1 MIFPQ
6 VEIMATIREARNNKV
21 PMSEIRTSG
30 PKNAAVHLMLAHGAG
45 APMTSPF
52 LETITGLLTDR
63 GLRVS
68 RFEFAYMTR
77 RRQDGKR
84 RPPPKAELMIPEY
97 VEHVAQL
104 RKDLPRR
111 QRLLIGGKSMGG
123 RIASLC
129 ADQLFADDKIAGLV
143 CLGYPFH
150 PPGKP
155 DKLRTAHLEHLRCRT
170 LIVQGERD
178 PFGNRA
184 ETETYTLSSAIKIDW
199 ISDGNHDLS
208 PNRGSA
214 FTRASNFAAASDS
227 VSNFAQNLD

>member
-1 MIFPQ
+1 
-6 VEIMATIREARNNKV
+6 
-21 PMSEIRTSG
+21 
-30 PKNAAVHLMLAHGAG
+30 
-45 APMTSPF
+45 
-52 LETITGLLTDR
+52 
-63 GLRVS
+63 
-68 RFEFAYMTR
+68 
-77 RRQDGKR
+77 
-84 RPPPKAELMIPEY
+84 MIPEY
-97 VEHVAQL
+97 VELVAQL
-104 RKDLPRR
+104 RKDLPRG
-111 QRLLIGGKSMGG
+111 QKLLIGGKSMGG

-129 ADQLFADDKIAGLV
+129 ADQLFADDKITGLV